1 MAKNKNLIEKDQKII
16 DLLGK
21 DYKKTNF
28 QDIKLAYRFIVKFAY
43 DAISQQYNRK
53 KKEDSAASLAKIAM
67 YVTYALTIDKLYIME
82 EIPDNFKY
90 YFEWLKKPAC
100 NYVPLGEFKRYI

>member
-28 QDIKLAYRFIVKFAY
+28 QDIKLAYRFVI
-43 DAISQQYNRK
+43 
-53 KKEDSAASLAKIAM
+53 
-67 YVTYALTIDKLYIME
+67 
-82 EIPDNFKY
+82 
-90 YFEWLKKPAC
+90 C
-100 NYVPLGEFKRYI
+100 H